1 MLNSFFP
8 LEMGRRALTYFRQG
22 METAGH
28 NISNAAVEGYSRQRV
43 DVSATDPF
51 TDPGLNRPGL
61 PGQIGTGVGVDA
73 VRRLRDL
80 FLDTQYNQEGTTKGY
95 WDKIADVL
103 HTIELFV
110 HEPNADLES
119 PTEVAGA
126 QGQGFKAAMDSF
138 WSAVQ
143 EVEKM
148 PDSAANRENLLQKAQ
163 TMTTL
168 MKEMVANSEV
178 FRASLNKELKLRVE
192 EVNTLLDEVGAL
204 NRTIA
209 EVENVGWNPN
219 DLYDQRDLKVTRLYQ
234 LINCSLKC
242 PCDPDDGDFRI
253 YLDGRELVQGQEV
266 RHLKLVPMEGNKS
279 FFDIQVE
286 DNEFD
291 PVRDGEGVEV
301 IIEQRAAEGIHTM
314 EVARVASETRW
325 KIGKGNPSTDTYVGR
340 IEPPRGDENAALG
353 ISGSFRLSV
362 GTSGVESRSRTLP
375 GGVLLTAPPVGNQ
388 TKDYAFQV
396 SYKDVSRV
404 IQVKWDESGALATHH
419 WTITDGTITHHAAA
433 GSDLKLSDFASTG
446 GTPGFFDKTS
456 SFPALT
462 VESTGGV
469 LRLKSAEDHLL
480 SLEDIRGDLLSGKL
494 QMANPSSIPV
504 TIAVTEEDSLATIR
518 NKINGAFAATE
529 NAPRRPEEW
538 LHAAV
543 EQDGEGHTYL
553 TLESH
558 AVGEAYRINVL
569 GDANGSFYMAKRLGL
584 VDADVNPPH
593 IPGGAHIMERAE
605 DALFAFD
612 GTKYLSATNTFQEAR
627 KLSSEDGY
635 RAATLSTVSEGLRFR
650 IDPTKWRRSEPPTT
664 IDIQHHVKGG
674 ELRGYME
681 ARDDR
686 ILSYLDYFD
695 TLVYRFVTETNAV
708 HYGGHGAGVNSL
720 ATGNALFDP
729 LTGPSGAARTFGVS
743 DVIMKNPSLLAAA
756 IDDGRGR
763 SRGEGDGANA
773 LRMAQLKHAKIMAS
787 GTSTFNEHYEAF
799 VGRLG
804 AETQRADSMSRNQK
818 HLVEQ
823 IDLQRQSVMGVNID
837 EEMMDIVRFQQ
848 AFNAMA
854 RFITTTDE
862 MLDRIINGL
871 GTVGR

>member
-61 PGQIGTGVGVDA
+61 PGQIGTGAGADA
-73 VRRLRDL
+73 VRRLRDQ
-80 FLDTQYNQEGTTKGY
+80 FLDTQYNQESTTKGY
-95 WDKIADVL
+95 WDKIAEVL
-103 HTIELFV
+103 HNMELFV

-119 PTEVAGA
+119 ASDVAGS

-138 WSAVQ
+138 WSAMQ
-143 EVEKM
+143 EVEKQ
-148 PDSAANRENLLQKAQ
+148 PDSTANRENLLQKTQ

-168 MKEMVANSEV
+168 MKEMTANSEE
-178 FRASLNKELKLRVE
+178 FRSSLNKELKLRVD

-219 DLYDQRDLKVTRLYQ
+219 DLYDQRDLKVNRLSQ

-266 RHLKLVPMEGNKS
+266 RHLKLVPMEGNES

-291 PVRDGEGVEV
+291 PVRDGEGVKV
-301 IIEQRAAEGIHTM
+301 VIEQRAAEGVHTM
-314 EVARVASETRW
+314 EVDRVASETRW
-325 KIGKGNPSTDTYVGR
+325 KIGKGNDSTDTYVGR
-340 IEPPRGDENAALG
+340 IEPPSGDEEAALG

-375 GGVLLTAPPVGNQ
+375 GGVLLTSPPVGNEP
-388 TKDYAFQV
+388 TDYAFQL
-396 SYKDVSRV
+396 SYGDVNRV
-404 IQVKWDESGALATHH
+404 IQVKWDTSVPANSH
-419 WTITDGTITHHAAA
+419 WTISDGVTTHHAAA
-433 GSDLKLSDFASTG
+433 GADLKLSDFASTG
-446 GTPGFFDKTS
+446 GTPGFFDKAS
-456 SFPALT
+456 SFPSLAA
-462 VESTGGV
+462 ESTGGQ
-469 LRLKSAEDHLL
+469 LRLKSTDDHLL
-480 SLEDIRGDLLSGKL
+480 SLGDIRGNLLSGKL
-494 QMANPSSIPV
+494 QMANPASSAPV

-529 NAPRRPEEW
+529 DAPQTPEEW

-543 EQDGEGHTYL
+543 ERDGNGHTYL

-558 AVGEAYRINVL
+558 VVGEAYRINVL

-584 VDADVNPPH
+584 VDADVTPG
-593 IPGGAHIMERAE
+593 IPGSVHVLEKSE

-612 GTKYLSATNTFQEAR
+612 GTKYLSATNAFQEAR
-627 KLSSEDGY
+627 KLSAEDSH

-650 IDPTKWRRSEPPTT
+650 IDPEEWRQSELPTT
-664 IDIQHHVKGG
+664 IDVQHHVKGG
-674 ELRGYME
+674 EIRGYLE

-686 ILSYLDYFD
+686 ILSYLDDFD
-695 TLVYRFVTETNAV
+695 ELVYRFVTETNAL
-708 HYGGHGAGVNSL
+708 HYGGHGAGTNALV
-720 ATGNALFDP
+720 TGNALFDP
-729 LTGPSGAARTFGVS
+729 LVGASGAAGTFAVNALL
-743 DVIMKNPSLLAAA
+743 MKDPSLLAAA
-756 IDDGRGR
+756 IDDGQGG

-773 LRMAQLKHAKIMAS
+773 LRMAQLKHAKLMSS
-787 GTSTFNEHYEAF
+787 GTATFNENYEAF

-804 AETQRADSMSRNQK
+804 AETQRADSMSQNQA

-823 IDLQRQSVMGVNID
+823 IDVQRQSVMGVNID